1 MADEDKGNQSDD
13 KSQGTDKGQD
23 SGSSDSKSDSGNEG
37 FQQFQSKYDSTMSEN
52 EKLTREN
59 EELKANQDPDIEGK
73 NKEANAKLAHA
84 QAIETR
90 MTLIQREFPEIITKG
105 LLSFVPLGSEDSMRE
120 QAKTLLASF
129 DQGGD
134 DNDDDT
140 DSDDEDDKDKG
151 SKKSKSER
159 KDTGDPSSSKK
170 SLEGFKKLSKEDK
183 KKFLQS
189 RGILTK
195 E

>member
-1 MADEDKGNQSDD
+1 MTDEDKGNQNDD
-13 KSQGTDKGQD
+13 KSQKTDKGQD
-23 SGSSDSKSDSGNEG
+23 SGSSDSKSDSGNEN
-37 FQQFQSKYDSTMSEN
+37 FQAFQSKYDTTMSEN
-52 EKLTREN
+52 ETLKKEN
-59 EELKANQDPDIEGK
+59 EELKSNQDPDIEGK
-73 NKEANAKLAHA
+73 NKEAGAKLAHA

-90 MTLIQREFPEIITKG
+90 IVLVQREFPEIMTKG

-129 DQGGD
+129 DQDGD
-134 DNDDDT
+134 DDDDDT
-140 DSDDEDDKDKG
+140 DSGDDDKDKG

-159 KDTGDPSSSKK
+159 KDSGESSTSKK

-183 KKFLQS
+183 KKYLEN